1 MFTINDFINREIIKT
16 YFLNLQNMLNI
27 INNNYKFKNFN
38 FYIELIRKL
47 YNIAI
52 NFEGDIR

>member
-1 MFTINDFINREIIKT
+1 MLDII
-16 YFLNLQNMLNI
+16 I
-27 INNNYKFKNFN
+27 INYKFKGFN

-52 NFEGDIR
+52 DFKGDIR